1 MDELK
6 DFIDLQGN
14 NLNEFVTNYRDEMK
28 RNYDDSISELRQQ
41 RMNDHASIMANANK
55 RGMMYSNFPERQK
68 MQYDTNTYDKNR
80 IGAYQSYQTGLD
92 KLRANALSAWN
103 TIKDTQEMIAH
114 TNKLN
119 QNKGSGDDDGGDD
132 APLWGSAEK
141 SNKGTTF
148 YDNDGNKIRFAT
160 WAANRGATDNESV
173 LEAAKEALIEQEYE
187 RLKNIV
193 EMQKNTKTPNLKKNT
208 GKSHVDY
215 DYIRPDGTRRFSQED
230 ADFLNRL
237 GLAF

>member
-14 NLNEFVTNYRDEMK
+14 NLNEFVKNYRDDMK
-28 RNYDDSISELRQQ
+28 RSYDDSISDLRQQ

-80 IGAYQSYQTGLD
+80 INAYQSYQTGLD
-92 KLRANALSAWN
+92 KLRSNALNAWN
-103 TIKDTQEMIAH
+103 TIKDTQDMIAH
-114 TNKLN
+114 VNQLN
-119 QNKGSGDDDGGDD
+119 QNKDSGDDGAKEMWGNYTRTDKVGTQFVGADGK
-132 APLWGSAEK
+132 PV
-141 SNKGTTF
+141 
-148 YDNDGNKIRFAT
+148 RFAT
-160 WAANRGATDNESV
+160 WAINNGADDNESL

-193 EMQKNTKTPNLKKNT
+193 EMQKNTKTPNLKRNT
-208 GKSHVDY
+208 GKNYVDM
-215 DYIRPDGTRRFSQED
+215 DYGKRFSKED
-230 ADFLNRL
+230 TDFLNRL
-237 GLAF
+237 GLGF